1 MASSARLLGFAFTNA
16 DFLFEMDKSGT
27 ILFAAG
33 AANDLVKESNET
45 LVGKPAGKLFKPS
58 EGIKFATF
66 SKALKSGDRAGPY
79 KLTLATGAEANLA
92 MFRLP
97 QNGTNISCSLARP
110 GVRTPVARVD
120 PKTGLASRDGFMAAA
135 EKAGPDD
142 ALTLVNVPNLP
153 EICAEL
159 PAEKASALMQRIGD
173 TLQSCGANA
182 TGQLSDTSFGA
193 VTPAASGKLDLAKK
207 LAEAFT
213 ADGLTALAVTEA
225 QVALTGAGLT
235 PEQRLLSLR
244 YVIDRFAQKGKIEGD
259 GDISGAFSQMM
270 DETQRRLADLTQ
282 AVGNGNF
289 QIAYQPICELS
300 SGKTSHYEAL
310 ARFSGKQDTGETVQ
324 FMEALGI
331 AGAFDL
337 AVANKVITL
346 VDQLPDVHVAFNV
359 SAETIA
365 NPASFGVLAGMLA
378 RRRRLAPRLL
388 IEVTETGNIGDLE
401 TAGKA
406 IAALREMGYRVGL
419 DDFGAGAASLNY
431 LHAFTVDFVKFDG
444 KLIHQIGQSQR
455 DDALLAGLAKLCGEM
470 KVDTIAEWIE
480 SEAMAK
486 AALGLG
492 FRHGQGRWMG
502 PPLAEIPAAAP
513 PVGKRKGVQQSWG

>member
-16 DFLFEMDKSGT
+16 DFLFEIDKSGT

-33 AANDLVKESNET
+33 AANDLVRESNET

-110 GVRTPVARVD
+110 GVRQPTARTD

-135 EKAGPDD
+135 QKAGPDE
-142 ALTLVNVPNLP
+142 ALTLVNMPNLP

-159 PAEKASALMQRIGD
+159 PAEKADALMQRIGD

-182 TGQLSDTSFGA
+182 AGQLSETSFGA
-193 VTPAASGKLDLAKK
+193 VAPAASGKLDLAKK
-207 LAEAFT
+207 LADAFT
-213 ADGLTALAVTEA
+213 ADGLVSLAVTET
-225 QVALTGAGLT
+225 QIGLAGTDLS

-244 YVIDRFAQKGKIEGD
+244 YVVDRFAQKGKVED
-259 GDISGAFSQMM
+259 GADISGAFAHMM

-289 QIAYQPICELS
+289 QIAYQPICDLS

-324 FMEALGI
+324 FMEALGV
-331 AGAFDL
+331 AGALDL
-337 AVANKVITL
+337 AVANKVMSL
-346 VDQLPDVHVAFNV
+346 VEQLPDVHIAFNV
-359 SAETIA
+359 SADTIA

-378 RRRRLAPRLL
+378 KRRKLAPRLL
-388 IEVTETGNIGDLE
+388 IEITETANIGNLE
-401 TAGKA
+401 IAGKA
-406 IAALREMGYRVGL
+406 IAGLHEMGYRVGL

-431 LHAFTVDFVKFDG
+431 LHAFSVDFVKFDG

-455 DDALLAGLAKLCGEM
+455 DDALLAGLAKLCAEM

-480 SEAMAK
+480 SETMAK

-502 PPLAEIPAAAP
+502 PPLAEIPIP
-513 PVGKRKGVQQSWG
+513 QPVGKRKGVRESWG

>member
-1 MASSARLLGFAFTNA
+1 MANMARLLGFAFTNA
-16 DFLFEMDKSGT
+16 DFLFEMDKNGT

-33 AANDLVKESNET
+33 AANDLVKDST
-45 LVGKPAGKLFKPS
+45 DALVGKPAGKLFKPA
-58 EGIKFATF
+58 EGTKFATF
-66 SKALKSGDRAGPY
+66 SKALKAGDRAGPF
-79 KLTLATGAEANLA
+79 KLMLATGAEANLA

-97 QNGTNISCSLARP
+97 ENGSNISCSLARP
-110 GVRTPVARVD
+110 GTRTPSAGVD

-135 EKAGPDD
+135 QKAGPESS
-142 ALTLVNVPNLP
+142 LTLVNVPNLP
-153 EICAEL
+153 EIVAEMS
-159 PAEKASALMQRIGD
+159 ADKADALMQRIGD
-173 TLQSCGANA
+173 TLQACGANA
-182 TGQLSDTSFGA
+182 TGQLSETSFGA
-193 VTPAASGKLDLAKK
+193 VSPATRGSLNLAKK

-213 ADGLTALAVTEA
+213 ADGLVSLAVTEA
-225 QVALTGAGLT
+225 QVGLTGAGLT
-235 PEQRLLSLR
+235 PEQRMLSLR
-244 YVIDRFAQKGKIEGD
+244 YVVDRFAQKGKVDGD

-289 QIAYQPICELS
+289 QIAYQPICDLS

-310 ARFSGKQDTGETVQ
+310 ARFSGKQDTGETIQ

-337 AVANKVITL
+337 AVANKVISL

-365 NPASFGVLAGMLA
+365 NPASFGVLAAMLA
-378 RRRRLAPRLL
+378 KRRRLAPRLL
-388 IEVTETGNIGDLE
+388 IEVTETGNIGDLGV
-401 TAGKA
+401 AGKA

-444 KLIHQIGQSQR
+444 KLINQIGQSQR
-455 DDALLAGLAKLCGEM
+455 DDALLAGLAKLCAEM

-480 SEAMAK
+480 SEAMAR

-492 FRHGQGRWMG
+492 FRHGQGRWLG
-502 PPLAEIPAAAP
+502 PPLGEIPTVQA
-513 PVGKRKGVQQSWG
+513 VGKRQGTKESWG

>member
-1 MASSARLLGFAFTNA
+1 MARLLGFAFTNA

-33 AANDLVKESNET
+33 AANDLVKESNEA

-66 SKALKSGDRAGPY
+66 SKALSKGDRAGPFT
-79 KLTLATGAEANLA
+79 LTLATGAQANLA

-97 QNGTNISCSLARP
+97 ENGSNISCSLARP
-110 GVRTPVARVD
+110 GTRTPSAKLD
-120 PKTGLASRDGFMAAA
+120 PRTGLASRDGFLAAA
-135 EKAGPDD
+135 QKAGPD
-142 ALTLVNVPNLP
+142 ASLTLVNVPNLP
-153 EICAEL
+153 AICAEL
-159 PAEKASALMQRIGD
+159 PAEKADALMQRIGD

-182 TGQLSDTSFGA
+182 TGQISETSFGA
-193 VTPAASGKLDLAKK
+193 LAPATRGKLDLASK

-213 ADGLTALAVTEA
+213 ADGLIALAVTEA
-225 QVALTGAGLT
+225 QIGLTGAGLS

-244 YVIDRFAQKGKIEGD
+244 YVVDRFAQKGKVDGGD
-259 GDISGAFSQMM
+259 GDISGAFAQMM
-270 DETQRRLADLTQ
+270 DETQRRLSDLTQ
-282 AVGNGNF
+282 VVGSGSF
-289 QIAYQPICELS
+289 QIAYQPICELC

-310 ARFSGKQDTGETVQ
+310 ARFSGKQETGETIQ

-331 AGAFDL
+331 AGALDL
-337 AVANKVITL
+337 AVANKVMAL
-346 VDQLPDVHVAFNV
+346 ADQLPDVHIAFNV
-359 SAETIA
+359 SADTIA

-378 RRRRLAPRLL
+378 KRRKLAPRLL
-388 IEVTETGNIGDLE
+388 IEVTETAHIGDLE

-444 KLIHQIGQSQR
+444 KLINQIGQSQR
-455 DDALLAGLAKLCGEM
+455 DDALLAGLAKLCAEM

-480 SEAMAK
+480 SEVMAR

-502 PPLAEIPAAAP
+502 PPLAEIPAA
-513 PVGKRKGVQQSWG
+513 PVALGKRQGIRESWG

>member
-1 MASSARLLGFAFTNA
+1 MASSARLLGFAFINA
-16 DFLFEMDKSGT
+16 DFLFEMDRNGT

-33 AANDLVKESNET
+33 AANDLVKDSNEA
-45 LVGKPAGKLFKPS
+45 LVGKPAGKLFKPA
-58 EGIKFATF
+58 EGTKFATF
-66 SKALKSGDRAGPY
+66 TKALKAGDRAGPF
-79 KLTLATGAEANLA
+79 KLVLATGAEANLA

-97 QNGTNISCSLARP
+97 QNGSNISCSLARP
-110 GVRTPVARVD
+110 GVREPSAKID

-135 EKAGPDD
+135 QKAGPGD

-159 PAEKASALMQRIGD
+159 PSEKADALMQRIGD
-173 TLQSCGANA
+173 TLQNCGAVA
-182 TGQLSDTSFGA
+182 GQLSDTSFGA
-193 VTPAASGKLDLAKK
+193 VASGTGGKLDLAKK
-207 LAEAFT
+207 LTEAVA
-213 ADGLTALAVTEA
+213 ADGLAHLTVSEA
-225 QVALTGAGLT
+225 QIGLGGAGLS

-244 YVIDRFAQKGKIEGD
+244 YVVDRFAEKGTLEAGD
-259 GDISGAFSQMM
+259 GDISGAFVQMM

-282 AVGNGNF
+282 AVGSGNF
-289 QIAYQPICELS
+289 RIAYQPICELS
-300 SGKTSHYEAL
+300 SGRTSHYEAL
-310 ARFSGKQDTGETVQ
+310 ARFSGQQETGETVQ

-331 AGAFDL
+331 AGALDL
-337 AVANKVITL
+337 AVASKVMAL
-346 VDQLPDVHVAFNV
+346 VERLPDVQVAFNV

-365 NPASFGVLAGMLA
+365 NPASFGFLAGMLA
-378 RRRRLAPRLL
+378 KRRKLAPRLL
-388 IEVTETGNIGDLE
+388 IEITETANIGELE

-444 KLIHQIGQSQR
+444 KLINQIGQSQR
-455 DDALLAGLAKLCGEM
+455 DDALLAGLAKLCAEM
-470 KVDTIAEWIE
+470 GVDTIAEWIE
-480 SEAMAK
+480 SEAMAR

-502 PPLAEIPAAAP
+502 PPLAEIPAPKPA
-513 PVGKRKGVQQSWG
+513 GKRPGSRESWR

>member
-1 MASSARLLGFAFTNA
+1 MANMARLLGFAFTNA
-16 DFLFEMDKSGT
+16 DFLFEMDRNGT

-33 AANDLVKESNET
+33 AANDLVKDST
-45 LVGKPAGKLFKPS
+45 DALVGKPAGKLFKPA
-58 EGIKFATF
+58 EGTKFATF
-66 SKALKSGDRAGPY
+66 SKALKAGDRAGPY

-97 QNGTNISCSLARP
+97 ENGSNISCSLARP
-110 GVRTPVARVD
+110 GVRQPSAQID
-120 PKTGLASRDGFMAAA
+120 PKTGLPSRDGFMAAA
-135 EKAGPDD
+135 QKAGPGD

-153 EICAEL
+153 AICAEL
-159 PAEKASALMQRIGD
+159 PAEKADALMQRIGD
-173 TLQSCGANA
+173 TLQNCGASA
-182 TGQLSDTSFGA
+182 GRISDTSFGA
-193 VTPAASGKLDLAKK
+193 VSPATRGKLDLAKK
-207 LAEAFT
+207 LTEAIA
-213 ADGLTALAVTEA
+213 ADGLAHLMVSETQIGLG
-225 QVALTGAGLT
+225 GAGLT
-235 PEQRLLSLR
+235 AEQRLLSLR
-244 YVIDRFAQKGKIEGD
+244 YVVDRFVQKGKLDAGD
-259 GDISGAFSQMM
+259 GDISGAFAQMM
-270 DETQRRLADLTQ
+270 DETQRRLAELTQ
-282 AVGNGNF
+282 QVGSGDF
-289 QIAYQPICELS
+289 SIAYQPICDLS

-310 ARFSGKQDTGETVQ
+310 ARFSGKQDTQETIQ

-337 AVANKVITL
+337 AVANRVISL
-346 VDQLPDVHVAFNV
+346 VEQLPDVHVAFNV

-365 NPASFGVLAGMLA
+365 NPASFGVLAAMLA
-378 RRRRLAPRLL
+378 KRRKLAPRLL
-388 IEVTETGNIGDLE
+388 VEVTETGNIGDLGI
-401 TAGKA
+401 AGKA

-444 KLIHQIGQSQR
+444 KLINQIGQSQR
-455 DDALLAGLAKLCGEM
+455 DDALLAGLAKLCAEM

-502 PPLAEIPAAAP
+502 PPLGEIPAAPVAP
-513 PVGKRKGVQQSWG
+513 GKRQGMKESWG

>member
-1 MASSARLLGFAFTNA
+1 MSNMARLLGFAFTNA
-16 DFLFEMDKSGT
+16 DFLFEMDRNGK

-33 AANDLVKESNET
+33 AANDLVKDST
-45 LVGKPAGKLFKPS
+45 DALVGKPAGRLFKPS
-58 EGIKFATF
+58 EGTKFATF
-66 SKALKSGDRAGPY
+66 SKALKAGDRAGPF
-79 KLTLATGAEANLA
+79 KLMLATGAEANLA
-92 MFRLP
+92 MFKLP
-97 QNGTNISCSLARP
+97 QNGSNISCSLARP
-110 GVRTPVARVD
+110 GTRTPSAQID
-120 PKTGLASRDGFMAAA
+120 PRTGLASRDGFMAAA
-135 EKAGPDD
+135 QKAGPGDS
-142 ALTLVNVPNLP
+142 LTLVNVPGLP
-153 EICAEL
+153 EMCAEL
-159 PAEKASALMQRIGD
+159 PADKAEALMQRIGD
-173 TLQSCGANA
+173 TMQACGASA
-182 TGQLSDTSFGA
+182 AGQLSDSSFGA
-193 VTPAASGKLDLAKK
+193 VAPATRGKLDLAKK

-213 ADGLTALAVTEA
+213 ADGLVALAVTEA
-225 QVALTGAGLT
+225 QVGLAGVGLS

-244 YVIDRFAQKGKIEGD
+244 YVVDRFAQKGKIEGD
-259 GDISGAFSQMM
+259 GDISGAFAQMM

-282 AVGNGNF
+282 VVGSGSF

-310 ARFSGKQDTGETVQ
+310 ARFSGKQDTGETIQ

-331 AGAFDL
+331 AGALDL
-337 AVANKVITL
+337 AVANKVMAL
-346 VDQLPDVHVAFNV
+346 VEQLPDVHIAFNV
-359 SAETIA
+359 SADTIA

-378 RRRRLAPRLL
+378 KRRRLAPRLL
-388 IEVTETGNIGDLE
+388 IEITETANIGNLE

-431 LHAFTVDFVKFDG
+431 LHAFAVDFVKFDG

-455 DDALLAGLAKLCGEM
+455 DDALLAGLAKLCAEM

-480 SEAMAK
+480 SESMAK

-502 PPLAEIPAAAP
+502 PPLAEIPVAQ
-513 PVGKRKGVQQSWG
+513 PVGKRKGVRE

>member
-1 MASSARLLGFAFTNA
+1 
-16 DFLFEMDKSGT
+16 
-27 ILFAAG
+27 
-33 AANDLVKESNET
+33 
-45 LVGKPAGKLFKPS
+45 
-58 EGIKFATF
+58 
-66 SKALKSGDRAGPY
+66 
-79 KLTLATGAEANLA
+79 
-92 MFRLP
+92 
-97 QNGTNISCSLARP
+97 
-110 GVRTPVARVD
+110 
-120 PKTGLASRDGFMAAA
+120 
-135 EKAGPDD
+135 
-142 ALTLVNVPNLP
+142 
-153 EICAEL
+153 
-159 PAEKASALMQRIGD
+159 MQRIGD

-182 TGQLSDTSFGA
+182 TGQLSETSFGA
-193 VTPAASGKLDLAKK
+193 VAPAASGKLDLAKK

-213 ADGLTALAVTEA
+213 ADGLISLAVTETQIGLA
-225 QVALTGAGLT
+225 GAGLSS
-235 PEQRLLSLR
+235 EQRLLSLR
-244 YVIDRFAQKGKIEGD
+244 YVVDQFAQKGKVEGD
-259 GDISGAFSQMM
+259 ADISGAFAQMM

-310 ARFSGKQDTGETVQ
+310 ARFSGKQDTGETIQ

-331 AGAFDL
+331 AGALDL
-337 AVANKVITL
+337 AVANKVMSL

-359 SAETIA
+359 SADTIA

-378 RRRRLAPRLL
+378 KRRRLAPRLL
-388 IEVTETGNIGDLE
+388 IEITETANIGNLE

-431 LHAFTVDFVKFDG
+431 LHAFAVDFVKFDG

-470 KVDTIAEWIE
+470 QVDTIAEWIE

-502 PPLAEIPAAAP
+502 PPLAEIPTAQ
-513 PVGKRKGVQQSWG
+513 PVGKRKGVKESWG

>member
-16 DFLFEMDKSGT
+16 DFLFEMDKGGT

-33 AANDLVKESNET
+33 AANDLVKESNEA
-45 LVGKPAGKLFKPS
+45 LVGKPAGKLFKPA

-110 GVRTPVARVD
+110 GVRAPAARAD
-120 PKTGLASRDGFMAAA
+120 PKTGLASRDGFLAAA
-135 EKAGPDD
+135 EKAGPDE
-142 ALTLVNVPNLP
+142 ALTLVNMPNLP
-153 EICAEL
+153 EIYAEL
-159 PAEKASALMQRIGD
+159 PAEKADALMQRIGD

-182 TGQLSDTSFGA
+182 TGQLSETSFGA
-193 VTPAASGKLDLAKK
+193 VAPAASGKLDLAKK

-213 ADGLTALAVTEA
+213 ADGLVSLAVMETQIGLA
-225 QVALTGAGLT
+225 GAGLSS
-235 PEQRLLSLR
+235 EQRLLSLR
-244 YVIDRFAQKGKIEGD
+244 YVVDHFAQKGRAEGAA
-259 GDISGAFSQMM
+259 DISAAFTAMM

-282 AVGNGNF
+282 AVGSGNF

-310 ARFSGKQDTGETVQ
+310 ARFSDKQDSGETIQ

-331 AGAFDL
+331 AGALDL
-337 AVANKVITL
+337 AVANKVMTL
-346 VDQLPDVHVAFNV
+346 VEQLPDVHVAFNV
-359 SAETIA
+359 SADTIA

-378 RRRRLAPRLL
+378 RRHKLAPRLL
-388 IEVTETGNIGDLE
+388 IEITETANIGNLE
-401 TAGKA
+401 SAGKA
-406 IAALREMGYRVGL
+406 IAAVREMGYRVGL

-431 LHAFTVDFVKFDG
+431 LHAFQVDFVKFDG

-480 SEAMAK
+480 TEAMAR

-492 FRHGQGRWMG
+492 FRYAQGRWMG
-502 PPLAEIPAAAP
+502 PPLAEIPTAP